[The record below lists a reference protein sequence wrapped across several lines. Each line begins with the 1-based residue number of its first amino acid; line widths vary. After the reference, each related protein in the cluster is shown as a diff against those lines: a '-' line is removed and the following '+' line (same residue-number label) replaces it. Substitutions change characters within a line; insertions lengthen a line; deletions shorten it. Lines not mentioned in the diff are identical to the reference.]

1 MSEYKLDI
9 LGKINLS
16 DYSKIDDYMGI
27 VDVDDKFTITL
38 NNESIENSDIIYNML
53 KNNNFNISSKGG
65 SKDGKLR
72 ISAARN
78 KR

>member
-38 NNESIENSDIIYNML
+38 NNENVENSDIIYNML

-65 SKDGKLR
+65 SKDGKLW